1 MRCDETLIKPKGKE
15 KLKRTISKNYGII
28 CRNLKI
34 LKLDLMMNE
43 EREYVFK
50 ITLLGDAAV
59 GKTSLINQFV
69 ENTFQEDYKPTL
81 GANIIRKDVIL
92 EDLNAKVRL
101 IVWDLAGQEKYN
113 VVRSLYYQGC
123 VGALLVYDI
132 TRTVTFENIESKWL
146 NDFKKYVKREGVYLL
161 IGNKSDLLEQR
172 MIQTS
177 DGTKLAEKINAS
189 KFIETSAKFGENVN
203 NAFKT
208 LVYQILKNQ

>member
-1 MRCDETLIKPKGKE
+1 
-15 KLKRTISKNYGII
+15 
-28 CRNLKI
+28 
-34 LKLDLMMNE
+34 MMNE

-92 EDLNAKVRL
+92 EELNAKVRL

-123 VGALLVYDI
+123 VGALLVYDV
-132 TRTVTFENIESKWL
+132 TRIVTFENIVSKWL

-161 IGNKSDLLEQR
+161 LGNKSDLNEQR
-172 MIQTS
+172 VVQTS
-177 DGTKLAEKINAS
+177 DGNKLAEKINAS
-189 KFIETSAKFGENVN
+189 KFIETSAKFGENVD

-208 LVYQILKNQ
+208 LVYQILENQ